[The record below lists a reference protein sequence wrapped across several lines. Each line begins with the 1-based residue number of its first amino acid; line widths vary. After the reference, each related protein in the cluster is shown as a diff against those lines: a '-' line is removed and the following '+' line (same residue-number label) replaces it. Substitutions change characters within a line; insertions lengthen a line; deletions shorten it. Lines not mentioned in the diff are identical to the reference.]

1 LTYEESFTISVTNV
15 NDAPTNLRLN
25 AVDVSVPVVA
35 ENSAIGT
42 TFGTLEA
49 FDQDAGATL
58 TYALTAGD
66 GDADNASF
74 AIDGTTLKT
83 KARFDFETKDTYTI
97 RVKVTDNAGATY
109 EKSFTIMVTDV
120 NEAPTV
126 TATPLTLKTGQ
137 TSKVTIKGTD
147 EDKDT
152 LVYSILVAP
161 AQGNATINAQS
172 GELSYTAPSKPVS
185 ERIVIRVS
193 DGKSNTDK
201 ELVVTV
207 SQANRAPVVASAN
220 LTMKN
225 NDIMKGKI
233 TGSDAD
239 GNRLAY
245 RAKTNPKNGKLFIK
259 SDGVFSYIP
268 NAKFVGTDRFSVV
281 ANDGIVDSA
290 PKTYTITV
298 KSGVVT
304 LPTHFKYMGGYPDG
318 KFKPEQGVT
327 RAEIVASL
335 VRLTNVKGKVPTKSS
350 FKDVKP
356 KNWYFE
362 SLEIAYQNKLMSGRS
377 VEKFEPD
384 STLTRKEMQ
393 QLVSRLIERGL
404 VNVDENS
411 LKSVNIPWLVKD
423 GKLLNVR
430 SNSLVK
436 RSEAVVIF
444 NRLFKRGPL
453 NGYNNQVWSDVL
465 TSHPNFKDIQEASV
479 THEGELREDGLEY
492 FVRLK

>member
-1 LTYEESFTISVTNV
+1 MVTDV
-15 NDAPTNLRLN
+15 NDAPT
-25 AVDVSVPVVA
+25 
-35 ENSAIGT
+35 
-42 TFGTLEA
+42 
-49 FDQDAGATL
+49 ATL
-58 TYALTAGD
+58 
-66 GDADNASF
+66 NP
-74 AIDGTTLKT
+74 I
-83 KARFDFETKDTYTI
+83 
-97 RVKVTDNAGATY
+97 
-109 EKSFTIMVTDV
+109 
-120 NEAPTV
+120 
-126 TATPLTLKTGQ
+126 TLKTGQ
-137 TSKVTIKGTD
+137 TSKVTIKGID

-152 LVYSILVAP
+152 LVYSILIAP
-161 AQGNATINAQS
+161 AQGKATINEET
-172 GELSYTAPSKPVS
+172 GELSYLAPSKPVS
-185 ERIVIRVS
+185 ERIVIRIS
-193 DGKSNTDK
+193 DGEANTDK

-207 SQANRAPVVASAN
+207 SQANRVPVVKSAA
-220 LTMKN
+220 LTTKN
-225 NDIMKGKI
+225 NGIIKGKI
-233 TGSDAD
+233 VGSDED
-239 GNRLAY
+239 RNRLTY
-245 RAKTNPKNGKLFIK
+245 RTKTQPKKGKLFVK

-268 NAKFVGTDRFSVV
+268 DDKFVGTDSFSIV
-281 ANDGIVDSA
+281 ANDGVVDSA
-290 PKTYTITV
+290 PATYTITV

-393 QLVSRLIERGL
+393 QLVGRLIERGL
-404 VNVDENS
+404 VNGDENS

-430 SNSLVK
+430 SSSLVK
-436 RSEAVVIF
+436 RSEAVVVF